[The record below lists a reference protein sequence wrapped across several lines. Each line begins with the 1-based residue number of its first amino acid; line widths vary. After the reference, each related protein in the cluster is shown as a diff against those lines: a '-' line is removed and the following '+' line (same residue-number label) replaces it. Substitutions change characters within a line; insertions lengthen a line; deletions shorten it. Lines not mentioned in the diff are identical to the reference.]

1 MRILL
6 LDVNY
11 KLSSTGKIVYILKEE
26 LEKKHD
32 VYVLYGRGSKSKEK
46 NVTKFSYNWET
57 SIHALLTRITGL
69 TGYFSYF
76 STRRLLRKVKKIRPD
91 VIHIHEVHGYFM
103 NWVTLVKYA
112 IKRNIK
118 IIWTFHADFMLTGRC
133 GMSNDCERWKI
144 GCGKC
149 PNLKTYPKTLFFDF
163 SKQML
168 KQKQYYLPRIKEL
181 TITAPTTWLKDKI
194 KESYLREKRVEV
206 VSNGV
211 DTTIF
216 KPRHVDRNELF
227 GNINYSKML
236 LLVAPNPFTEQKG
249 GKYALKLASDLK
261 DKDTF
266 VVIVGTNVS
275 EITAKDNLILLPKIT
290 DQVLLSKFY
299 SAADFTLMLSKK
311 ETFSLVTAESLSCG
325 TPVIGFDA
333 GGPTEI
339 AINNFGQFTVYGEY
353 EKLKK
358 LVCDSIE
365 GKILYGDIDSLRNH
379 IIDNYSKK
387 SMVEKYELL
396 YKEINYNKSS

>member
-11 KLSSTGKIVYILKEE
+11 KHSSTGKIVYTLKEE

-32 VYVLYGRGSKSKEK
+32 VHVLYGRGSKSEDK
-46 NVTKFSYNWET
+46 NVIKFSFDWET
-57 SIHALLTRITGL
+57 RIHALLTRITGL

-76 STRRLLRKVKKIRPD
+76 STRKLLREVKKIRPD

-112 IKRNIK
+112 IKREIK

-149 PNLKTYPKTLFFDF
+149 PNLKSYPKTLFFDL

-168 KQKQYYLPRIKEL
+168 KQKQNYLLRIKEL
-181 TITAPTTWLKDKI
+181 TITAPSIWLKGKI
-194 KESYLREKRVEV
+194 ENSYLSGKRIEV

-216 KPRHVDRNELF
+216 KPRYVDRNELF
-227 GNINYSKML
+227 GNINYSKMI

-261 DKDTF
+261 NKDTF
-266 VVIVGTNVS
+266 VVIVGTNATELTV
-275 EITAKDNLILLPKIT
+275 KDNLVFLPKIT
-290 DQVLLSKFY
+290 DQVFLSKIY
-299 SAADFTLMLSKK
+299 STADFTLILSKK

-339 AINNFGQFTVYGEY
+339 AINNFGRFTVNGDY
-353 EKLKK
+353 EKLKE
-358 LVCDSIE
+358 LVYDSIE
-365 GKILYGDIDSLRNH
+365 GNITYGSKDLLRNH
-379 IIDNYSKK
+379 IINNYSLKA
-387 SMVEKYELL
+387 MVKKYENL
-396 YKEINYNKSS
+396 YLERL

>member
-11 KLSSTGKIVYILKEE
+11 KHSSTGKIVYTLKEE

-32 VYVLYGRGSKSKEK
+32 VYVLYGRGSKSEDK
-46 NVTKFSYNWET
+46 NVIKFSFDWET
-57 SIHALLTRITGL
+57 RIHALLTRITGL

-76 STRRLLRKVKKIRPD
+76 STRKLLREVKKIRPD

-112 IKRNIK
+112 IKRKIK

-149 PNLKTYPKTLFFDF
+149 PNLKSYPKTLFFDF

-168 KQKQYYLPRIKEL
+168 KQKQNYLLRIKEL
-181 TITAPTTWLKDKI
+181 TITAPSIWLKDKI
-194 KESYLREKRVEV
+194 KNSYLSGKRIEV

-216 KPRHVDRNELF
+216 KPRYVDRNELF

-261 DKDTF
+261 NKDTF
-266 VVIVGTNVS
+266 VVIVGTNATELTV
-275 EITAKDNLILLPKIT
+275 KDNLVLLPKIT
-290 DQVLLSKFY
+290 DQVFLSKIY
-299 SAADFTLMLSKK
+299 STADFTLILSKK

-339 AINNFGQFTVYGEY
+339 AINNFGRFIVHGDY
-353 EKLKK
+353 EKLKE
-358 LVCDSIE
+358 LVYDSIE
-365 GKILYGDIDSLRNH
+365 GNITYGSKDLLRNH
-379 IIDNYSKK
+379 IINNYSLKA
-387 SMVEKYELL
+387 MVKKYENL
-396 YKEINYNKSS
+396 YLERL

>member
-1 MRILL
+1 MKILL

-11 KLSSTGKIVYILKEE
+11 KHSSTGKIIYALKEE
-26 LEKKHD
+26 LDERHN
-32 VYVLYGRGSKSKEK
+32 VYVLYGRGSKSKDK
-46 NVTKFSYNWET
+46 NVIKFSYDWET
-57 SIHALLTRITGL
+57 RIHALLTRVTGL
-69 TGYFSYF
+69 TGYFSWF
-76 STRRLLRKVKKIRPD
+76 STRRLMIQVKKIKPD

-103 NWVTLVKYA
+103 NWVTLVKFA
-112 IKRNIK
+112 IKKKIK

-149 PNLKTYPKTLFFDF
+149 PKLKTYPKTLFFDF

-168 KQKQYYLPRIKEL
+168 KQKQKYLPQIQEL
-181 TITAPTTWLKDKI
+181 TITAPSTWLKDKI
-194 KESYLREKRVEV
+194 KESYLSDKRIEV
-206 VSNGV
+206 VSNGIDTNIFQPRQV
-211 DTTIF
+211 D
-216 KPRHVDRNELF
+216 HSELF
-227 GNINYSKML
+227 GKIGYSKML

-261 DKDTF
+261 NKDAF
-266 VVIVGTNVS
+266 VVIVGTNVTDIS
-275 EITAKDNLILLPKIT
+275 VKDNLILLPKIT

-299 SAADFTLMLSKK
+299 SAADFTLILSKK

-339 AINNFGQFTVYGEY
+339 AVNDFGRFIVHGDY

-358 LVCDSIE
+358 LVFDSLE
-365 GKILYGDIDSLRNH
+365 GKIHYANSDSLRNH
-379 IIDNYSKK
+379 IIDKYSLK
-387 SMVEKYELL
+387 SMVQKYEFL
-396 YKEINYNKSS
+396 YKE